1 MTKTRLIGTS
11 YCDTCVLIAND
22 CLLLDTMS
30 IILLFDGYGLRYYST
45 KSIQMNWI
53 YISIWYWPFPPP
65 TFSGVTFEN
74 PSRVNF
80 HSIGTNLSFFLSRI
94 LHFFIITKTLWK
106 GPGFFSLLIQLI
118 MVT

>member
-1 MTKTRLIGTS
+1 MNKSMTKTRLIGTS

-53 YISIWYWPFPPP
+53 YIYLALAFP
-65 TFSGVTFEN
+65 TTYFQRCHFRESFKSQFS
-74 PSRVNF
+74 
-80 HSIGTNLSFFLSRI
+80 
-94 LHFFIITKTLWK
+94 
-106 GPGFFSLLIQLI
+106 
-118 MVT
+118 